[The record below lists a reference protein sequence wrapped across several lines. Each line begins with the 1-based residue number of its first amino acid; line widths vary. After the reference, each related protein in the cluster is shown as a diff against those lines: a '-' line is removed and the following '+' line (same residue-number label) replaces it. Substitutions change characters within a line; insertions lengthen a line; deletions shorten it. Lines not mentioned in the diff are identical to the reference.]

1 MEGTAVL
8 TRPRVLL
15 QAEGAA
21 LLFASLYF
29 YHLVGV
35 AWWIFLLLF
44 LWPDLF
50 MVGFLFRA
58 KIGCTLYNLV
68 HTEVL
73 AIALAV
79 FSFSTHRSQ
88 ALAFSLIWLAHIGFD
103 RAIGFGLK
111 YPTTFNDTH
120 LQHVS

>member
-1 MEGTAVL
+1 MEGIIVL
-8 TRPRVLL
+8 TKPKLLL

-21 LLFASLYF
+21 LLISSAYF
-29 YHLVGV
+29 YHSLGF

-50 MVGFLFRA
+50 MVGFLLNA
-58 KIGCTLYNLV
+58 KIGAALYNLV
-68 HTEVL
+68 HTETL
-73 AIALAV
+73 ALALTL
-79 FSFSTHRSQ
+79 FSFSTHRAQ
-88 ALAFSLIWLAHIGFD
+88 AMAFSMIWLAHIGFD

-111 YPTTFNDTH
+111 YGTTFNDTH